1 VQIRHLEVNLAR
13 CNIRTRLDL
22 RELRAMSDKW
32 ADYLISK
39 VEYNDK
45 ETHITRVLSHP
56 DNGDTV
62 GDGVDLTRSIVV
74 SRLGGGSTFAT
85 IYWGSDNKW
94 KRGANVRV
102 VIIDN

>member
-1 VQIRHLEVNLAR
+1 
-13 CNIRTRLDL
+13 
-22 RELRAMSDKW
+22 MSDKW

-62 GDGVDLTRSIVV
+62 GDGVDLVPFRWW
-74 SRLGGGSTFAT
+74 L
-85 IYWGSDNKW
+85 
-94 KRGANVRV
+94 NVRHYLLGFR
-102 VIIDN
+102 